1 MAPRSA
7 LVDRRLLAQLGIT
20 DHAVLRF
27 AQRAGLPT
35 ARRGAIEPLM
45 RDLLAQ
51 EGRIVTTQPRWARSR
66 NEADYY
72 LQVGEW
78 MLFLCRASRRRL
90 GNLDVVTVIAS
101 REAATWALACER
113 GLVGT
118 PPPFDR
124 QRPRRR
130 RVRWREV
137 LAAARAARE
146 PSVASARPA
155 RRPGRLRALLAA
167 RAELHAARDA
177 EHAAALAVYDE
188 ARRAHAARRE
198 RAHAAHVRRHG

>member
-1 MAPRSA
+1 VSARRSA

-35 ARRGAIEPLM
+35 TRRGAVEPLM

-51 EGRIVTTQPRWARSR
+51 EGRIVTAQPRWARSR

-90 GNLDVVTVIAS
+90 GNLDVVTVINR
-101 REAATWALACER
+101 REAPTWEAACER
-113 GLVGT
+113 GLLGT
-118 PPPFDR
+118 PPPFD
-124 QRPRRR
+124 QPRPRRPRIGWRGLFGR
-130 RVRWREV
+130 RRHELRRTRDERHAVA
-137 LAAARAARE
+137 LAAYE
-146 PSVASARPA
+146 
-155 RRPGRLRALLAA
+155 
-167 RAELHAARDA
+167 
-177 EHAAALAVYDE
+177 E
-188 ARRAHAARRE
+188 ARRAHAAARE
-198 RAHAAHVRRHG
+198 RAHAAHVQRHG

>member
-45 RDLLAQ
+45 RDLLVQ

-66 NEADYY
+66 NEADFYV
-72 LQVGEW
+72 QVGEW

-90 GNLDVVTVIAS
+90 GNLDVVTVVVS
-101 REAATWALACER
+101 RAAPTWEAACER
-113 GLVGT
+113 GLLGT
-118 PPPFDR
+118 PPPLDR
-124 QRPRRR
+124 PRPRRP
-130 RVRWREV
+130 RVGWRET
-137 LAAARAARE
+137 LAAARA
-146 PSVASARPA
+146 SQ
-155 RRPGRLRALLAA
+155 RRGRLRALLAA
-167 RAELHAARDA
+167 RRDLRRARD
-177 EHAAALAVYDE
+177 ERHAAALVAYDE
-188 ARRAHAARRE
+188 AGRTHAAQRE
-198 RAHAAHVRRHG
+198 RAHAAHLRRHGGD

>member
-1 MAPRSA
+1 MSARRSA

-27 AQRAGLPT
+27 AQRAGLPA

-45 RDLLAQ
+45 RDLLAR

-78 MLFLCRASRRRL
+78 MLFVCRASRRRL
-90 GNLDVVTVIAS
+90 GNLEVVTVINS
-101 REAATWALACER
+101 RAAPTWEAAVER

-124 QRPRRR
+124 PRPRRA
-130 RVRWREV
+130 RVGWREL
-137 LAAARAARE
+137 LAAARTARAAQR
-146 PSVASARPA
+146 S
-155 RRPGRLRALLAA
+155 GRLRALLAA
-167 RAELHAARDA
+167 RAALRRARD
-177 EHAAALAVYDE
+177 ERHAAALADYD
-188 ARRAHAARRE
+188 AVRRAHAAARE
-198 RAHAAHVRRHG
+198 RAHAAHLRRHG